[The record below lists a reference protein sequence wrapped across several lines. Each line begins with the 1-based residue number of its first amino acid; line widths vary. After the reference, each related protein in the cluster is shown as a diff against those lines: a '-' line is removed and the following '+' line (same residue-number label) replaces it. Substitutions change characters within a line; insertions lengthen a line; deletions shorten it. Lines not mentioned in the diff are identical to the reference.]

1 MTSNEVL
8 KLIDAGF
15 TKAEIDA
22 LMIEKATE
30 TVTEKA
36 TETVTEKATETET
49 ATDTTS
55 TVNDN
60 VSNLAL
66 LTAINNLTKAVQE
79 SNRNNITSDGNTQTP
94 TTESV
99 TDIMSK
105 MFK

>member
-1 MTSNEVL
+1 MMTSNEVL

-22 LMIEKATE
+22 LMIDKATE
-30 TVTEKA
+30 TA
-36 TETVTEKATETET
+36 TETA

-79 SNRNNITSDGNTQTP
+79 SNRNNITSDGNTQAQ